1 MEFLLNSPS
10 SKLLPFAEKCGES
23 FGRFSPL
30 QLREKRRPGEEVN
43 RLVAEQRVLARLNLS
58 ATKLKR
64 TLFQDQETSLFSSPR
79 RLTEMMKEEEVKIKI
94 EDCDEMKTTKREE
107 FVNLLQNMSSPKN
120 LKRGMKRKQTNL
132 LNEDRVDYEAVDIT
146 VDLCGDIIHGTT
158 DVEPVDNFGSKEEA
172 DCGTTDADDQLSLNA
187 RRLRRKLMYN

>member
-30 QLREKRRPGEEVN
+30 QLREKRRRGEEVN
-43 RLVAEQRVLARLNLS
+43 RLVAEERVLAGLNLS

-79 RLTEMMKEEEVKIKI
+79 RLTEMMKEDEVKIKI
-94 EDCDEMKTTKREE
+94 EDCDEMKTTKRED
-107 FVNLLQNMSSPKN
+107 FVSLLQNISSPKN

-132 LNEDRVDYEAVDIT
+132 LNEDRVDFEAVDIT
-146 VDLCGDIIHGTT
+146 VDLCGDIIHETT
-158 DVEPVDNFGSKEEA
+158 DVEPEDNFGTKEEA
-172 DCGTTDADDQLSLNA
+172 DCGTTNADNQLSLNA